1 MFRVKFAVLAAL
13 TILSIVVSACAPA
26 STPTATQAPAQAP
39 TNAPTA
45 KPTDVPV
52 KPTEPPAQ
60 PTTPPVSDKGT
71 KSKDPSSF
79 VYTTFGEPESLDPH
93 VDYESAGSNVLQNVY
108 EGLVGFAGPDP
119 TKFEP
124 MLAESI
130 PDPVK
135 TDDGG
140 VQYTWKIIDGVK
152 FHNGDPLTTEDVAY
166 SFWRTLLVGDPN
178 SPSIL
183 MTQPFFNTNDPS
195 ELVDP
200 SGALTGDPDGLKKAD
215 PKKLEA
221 ACQKVKDAVTF
232 DEASRTL
239 TMKLVHP
246 WGPFIATLGGGG
258 WAYVVDKK
266 WVAEQGD
273 WDGDCKTWQNFYG
286 IPTESGVLRD
296 KTNGT
301 GPYKLD
307 HWTPGEEIVLVAN
320 PDYRKGEAALKR
332 IVIKDVTE
340 FGTRFAALQAGDADF
355 ISLGSKA
362 DETQMNTLVR
372 DECDK
377 DTGECKTVNPNGILR
392 SYGNLP
398 STSRTDILLT
408 FTVAEGSTFV
418 GSGKL
423 DGEGVPLNFFSDV
436 HVRRAFNYCFDWDT
450 YIKDVLLNDGTQSL
464 ALSLP
469 GQPGYDGSP
478 HYTFDLQK
486 CEEEFKAAE
495 LKSEDGQSLWDVGFY
510 MQLGYNAGNTGR
522 QSIAEILSA
531 DVAQVNPKFFIS
543 PVALP
548 WPTFLRA
555 QRAKQFPAVS
565 VGWGEDLHDPH
576 NWYVP
581 HLIGTYADRQNL
593 PKELVDKYKKYVDE
607 GVAELDPAKRAAIY
621 SELNQIVYEDAPKII
636 LATANFHYYE
646 PLYMKGWY
654 GSVNQNP
661 LLSSV
666 YNNFY
671 WYTLSKN

>member
-1 MFRVKFAVLAAL
+1 MPEA
-13 TILSIVVSACAPA
+13 
-26 STPTATQAPAQAP
+26 
-39 TNAPTA
+39 
-45 KPTDVPV
+45 
-52 KPTEPPAQ
+52 
-60 PTTPPVSDKGT
+60 
-71 KSKDPSSF
+71 KSKDPTTF
-79 VYTTFGEPESLDPH
+79 TYVTFGEPQSFDPH
-93 VDYESAGSNVLQNVY
+93 IDYESAGSNVLQNIY
-108 EGLVGFAGPDP
+108 EGLVFFSSKDP
-119 TKFEP
+119 TTFEP
-124 MLAESI
+124 QLAESI
-130 PDPVK
+130 PDPVT

-140 VQYTWKIIDGVK
+140 VSYTWKIIDGVK

-178 SPSIL
+178 APTIL
-183 MTQPFFNTNDPS
+183 MTQPFFDTNDPA

-200 SGALTGDPDGLKKAD
+200 SGALVGDPEALQKAD
-215 PKKLEA
+215 PAKLQA
-221 ACQKVKDAVTF
+221 ACQRVKDAVTF
-232 DEASRTL
+232 DEASRTV

-258 WAYVVDKK
+258 WGYVVDKK
-266 WVAEQGD
+266 WVTDQGD

-286 IPTESGVLRD
+286 IPIESGALQN
-296 KTNGT
+296 KANGT
-301 GPYKLD
+301 GPYMLD
-307 HWTPGEEIVLVAN
+307 HWTPTDEIVLVAN

-332 IVIKDVTE
+332 ITIKNVTE

-362 DETQMNTLVR
+362 DETQMNTLVH
-372 DECDK
+372 DECDQN
-377 DTGECKTVNPNGILR
+377 TGECKTINPDGILR
-392 SYGNLP
+392 AYHGLP

-408 FTVAEGSTFV
+408 FQVAEGSNFV

-423 DGEGVPLNFFSDV
+423 DGEGVPLDFFSDV

-478 HYTFDLQK
+478 HYTFDLKK

-495 LKSEDGQSLWDVGFY
+495 LKSDDGRSLWDVGFY

-522 QSIAEILSA
+522 QSIAEILAA
-531 DVAQVNPKFFIS
+531 DVAQVNPNFFIA

-548 WPTFLRA
+548 WPTFLTV

-581 HLIGTYADRQNL
+581 HLIGTYADRQNM
-593 PKELVDKYKKYVDE
+593 PQEMRDKYQKYISE

-621 SELNQIVYEDAPKII
+621 SQLNQLVYEDAPKII
-636 LATANFHYYE
+636 LATANYTYYE
-646 PLYMKGWY
+646 PMYMKGWY
-654 GSVNQNP
+654 GSINQNP

-671 WYTLSKN
+671 WYSLSKN